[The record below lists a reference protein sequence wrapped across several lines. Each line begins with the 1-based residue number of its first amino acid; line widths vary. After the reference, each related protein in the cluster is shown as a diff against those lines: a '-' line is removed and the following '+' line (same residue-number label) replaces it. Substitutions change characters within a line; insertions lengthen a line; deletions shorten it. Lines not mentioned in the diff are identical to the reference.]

1 MRRSVSVLSALV
13 LTAAVTLANWAA
25 PALAQ
30 TPAPEAAPAAKAK
43 PAKSSGRDGCFFA
56 DNIRGYQV
64 VDDKT
69 LNIEVTRKEVYQLK
83 LFYSSFD
90 LDTAMRIGLKSR
102 GSSWI
107 CSPLDA
113 EVIVPESV
121 GRHSYPIQS
130 IRRLTADEVE
140 KAYPPLKKKQP
151 KS

>member
-1 MRRSVSVLSALV
+1 MRRSATVLSALV
-13 LTAAVTLANWAA
+13 LTAAVAA

-30 TPAPEAAPAAKAK
+30 TPTPAPEAAAKAK

-69 LNIEVTRKEVYQLK
+69 LNIEITRKEVYELK
-83 LFYSSFD
+83 LFYASFD

-102 GSSWI
+102 GGSWI

-113 EVIVPESV
+113 EVIVPETV

-130 IRRLTADEVE
+130 IRRLTPEEVE

>member
-1 MRRSVSVLSALV
+1 M
-13 LTAAVTLANWAA
+13 
-25 PALAQ
+25 AQ
-30 TPAPEAAPAAKAK
+30 TPAPEAAPAPAAKAK
-43 PAKSSGRDGCFFA
+43 PTKSSGREGCFFA

-69 LNIEVTRKEVYQLK
+69 LNVEISRKEVYELK

-90 LDTAMRIGLKSR
+90 LDTALRIGIKSR

-113 EVIVPESV
+113 EVIVPETI
-121 GRHSYPIQS
+121 RHSYPIQS
-130 IRRLTADEVE
+130 IRRLTPEEVE

>member
-43 PAKSSGRDGCFFA
+43 PSKSSGRDGCFFA

-69 LNIEVTRKEVYQLK
+69 LNVEISRKEVYELK
-83 LFYSSFD
+83 LFYSSFE
-90 LDTAMRIGLKSR
+90 LDTALRIGIKSR
-102 GSSWI
+102 GGSWI

-113 EVIVPESV
+113 EVIVPETI
-121 GRHSYPIQS
+121 RHAYPVQS
-130 IRRLTADEVE
+130 IRRLTPEEVE

>member
-13 LTAAVTLANWAA
+13 LTAAVSA

-43 PAKSSGRDGCFFA
+43 PSKSSGRDGCFFA

-69 LNIEVTRKEVYQLK
+69 LNVEISRKEVYELK
-83 LFYSSFD
+83 LFYSSFE
-90 LDTAMRIGLKSR
+90 LDTALRIGIKSR
-102 GSSWI
+102 GGGSWI

-113 EVIVPESV
+113 EVIVPETI
-121 GRHSYPIQS
+121 RHSYPVQS
-130 IRRLTADEVE
+130 IRRLTPEEVE